1 MQHFLAFLVAA
12 LTFAAVPAAHAQLC
26 TPIESIC
33 TGRTFYWRYKA
44 HHHTLSSM
52 MLTSRVFKAGVTVT
66 TGANAGQGI
75 CQININVQINI
86 LIAPTTPAP
95 AVLIDVLG
103 PLVTAFVPLPFI
115 GIFPIIW
122 IATPLP
128 GCPGTQV
135 CCHSAAYGV
144 TTALA

>member
-1 MQHFLAFLVAA
+1 MQRALAFLLAVF
-12 LTFAAVPAAHAQLC
+12 TFAVVPASHAQLC
-26 TPIESIC
+26 TPIQSIC
-33 TGRTFYWRYKA
+33 TGKDLLPVSENGLQRAILPWV
-44 HHHTLSSM
+44 L
-52 MLTSRVFKAGVTVT
+52 KAGVTVT

-75 CQININVQINI
+75 CQININVQINF

-135 CCHSAAYGV
+135 CYQQAAYGLPEI
-144 TTALA
+144 TTA